1 MKISY
6 DVPIPDKAGNGRQD
20 WMGLLRDFEKSTHEV
35 MRLDFDSAKEVLSAR
50 SALNTSIT
58 RKKFG
63 YVVKL
68 RDKSVYVCKGGS
80 SEKKE
85 KGDALGL

>member
-6 DVPIPDKAGNGRQD
+6 DAPIPKKNGNRSGK

-35 MRLDFDSAKEVLSAR
+35 MCLDFDSAKEALSAR
-50 SALNTSIT
+50 SALISSNT
-58 RKKFG
+58 RNEFG
-63 YVVKL
+63 YVVKV

-80 SEKKE
+80 GERKE
-85 KGDALGL
+85 KGDGRT